1 MQVHANCDVEAASS
15 DPVFNGTS
23 TALDSTTAQ
32 ATTITVQW
40 DAASASNTTT
50 VQQAYALSIDNNA

>member
-1 MQVHANCDVEAASS
+1 MQVHANCDVEGTAT
-15 DPVFNGTS
+15 DPVFNGTI
-23 TALDSTTAQ
+23 TALDSTAAQ
-32 ATTITVQW
+32 ATTVTVQW